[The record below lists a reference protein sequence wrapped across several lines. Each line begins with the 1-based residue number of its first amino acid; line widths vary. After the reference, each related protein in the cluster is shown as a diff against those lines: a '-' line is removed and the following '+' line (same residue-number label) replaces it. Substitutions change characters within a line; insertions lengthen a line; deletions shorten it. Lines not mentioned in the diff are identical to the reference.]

1 MTLKS
6 DVMDGDE
13 VLHNID
19 PHISEILNL
28 PPTIKV
34 SELLEAIAYEVF
46 LSNKS
51 LNGISGEALRY
62 GQDQW
67 QRGTLHLCIA
77 FYPDPCNLSTNECQ
91 PPLSESP

>member
-1 MTLKS
+1 MALNS

-34 SELLEAIAYEVF
+34 SELLEAIAYEIF
-46 LSNKS
+46 SSNHS
-51 LNGISGEALRY
+51 LNGTSCEALRY
-62 GQDQW
+62 HQDQW
-67 QRGTLHLCIA
+67 QRGTLRLCIQ
-77 FYPDPCNLSTNECQ
+77 FCPDPCNLPFDEVQ
-91 PPLSESP
+91 GPLNSD